1 MTRRRGTKLS
11 DWEIDELV
19 RACRHSTMRV
29 VAMRYGI
36 SEKTVR
42 RYVRAARERDEKGN
56 EK

>member
-1 MTRRRGTKLS
+1 MTRGRGTKLS

-36 SEKTVR
+36 SEKTVQ